1 MTALKNDNYFETIE
15 LLTNKQRDSIKNNK
29 KDYIVLDVR
38 GNEIELSLT
47 NQFPT
52 KKFIDGEVTVFD
64 NDHFEELVDNYEQTG
79 KKFYLTR

>member
-15 LLTNKQRDSIKNNK
+15 LLTNKQREAIKNNK

-38 GNEIELSLT
+38 EDEIKLSLT

-52 KKFIDGEVTVFD
+52 KKFVDGEVTVLD

>member
-1 MTALKNDNYFETIE
+1 MAALKNDNYFETIE
-15 LLTNKQRDSIKNNK
+15 LLTNKQREAIKNNK

-38 GNEIELSLT
+38 EDEIKLSLT

-52 KKFIDGEVTVFD
+52 KKFIDGEVTVLD
-64 NDHFEELVDNYEQTG
+64 NDHFEELVGNYEQTG

>member
-15 LLTNKQRDSIKNNK
+15 LLTNEQREAIKNNK
-29 KDYIVLDVR
+29 KDYIVLDGR
-38 GNEIELSLT
+38 KDEIKLSLT

-52 KKFIDGEVTVFD
+52 KKFVDGDVTVLD

>member
-15 LLTNKQRDSIKNNK
+15 LLTNEQREAIKNNK

-38 GNEIELSLT
+38 KDEIKLSLT

-52 KKFIDGEVTVFD
+52 KKFVDGDVTVLD

-79 KKFYLTR
+79 KKFYLTK

>member
-15 LLTNKQRDSIKNNK
+15 LLTEEQREAIKNNK

-38 GNEIELSLT
+38 EDEIKLSLT

-52 KKFIDGEVTVFD
+52 K
-64 NDHFEELVDNYEQTG
+64 
-79 KKFYLTR
+79 

>member
-15 LLTNKQRDSIKNNK
+15 LLTNEQREAIKNNK

-38 GNEIELSLT
+38 EDEIKLSLT

-52 KKFIDGEVTVFD
+52 KKCHVKNVI
-64 NDHFEELVDNYEQTG
+64 LKNYAIVKQ
-79 KKFYLTR
+79 KDILIQFKN

>member
-15 LLTNKQRDSIKNNK
+15 LLTEEQREAIKNNK

-38 GNEIELSLT
+38 KDEIKLSLT

-52 KKFIDGEVTVFD
+52 KKFVDGDVTVLD

-79 KKFYLTR
+79 KKFYLTK

>member
-15 LLTNKQRDSIKNNK
+15 LLTNEQREAIKNNK

-38 GNEIELSLT
+38 EDEITLSLT

-52 KKFIDGEVTVFD
+52 KKFIDGEVTVLD
-64 NDHFEELVDNYEQTG
+64 NDRFEELVDNYEQTG

>member
-15 LLTNKQRDSIKNNK
+15 LLTNEQREAIKNNK

-38 GNEIELSLT
+38 GDEIKLSLT

-52 KKFIDGEVTVFD
+52 KKFVDGEVTVFD